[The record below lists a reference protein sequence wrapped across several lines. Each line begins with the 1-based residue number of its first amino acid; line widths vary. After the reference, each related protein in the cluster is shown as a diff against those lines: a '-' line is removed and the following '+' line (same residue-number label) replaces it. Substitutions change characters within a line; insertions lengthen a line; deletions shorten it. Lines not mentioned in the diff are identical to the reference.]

1 VSSPSTKMSEPNF
14 LGGFDSLLRVNKDP
28 LLPIVE
34 DVATLCIQ
42 MCIADAM
49 HDSKI
54 IANVQNLQSQ
64 SLRMLNQLQ
73 GQIQNITDR
82 SSVEHC
88 LRLCRR
94 VIEEVEVNV
103 LEVETEVMSNTAA
116 SPKSTVMKLHEF
128 YFCITWNIV
137 SRVSLNVIQCSPPFK
152 SCRSASCFVE

>member
-1 VSSPSTKMSEPNF
+1 MCVAQGILTSSVAKKSEPNF
-14 LGGFDSLLRVNKDP
+14 LGGFDSLLRVNKGP

-34 DVATLCIQ
+34 DVSTLCIQ

-64 SLRMLNQLQ
+64 SLRMLNQLSE
-73 GQIQNITDR
+73 QIQNITDR
-82 SSVEHC
+82 SSVETC

-103 LEVETEVMSNTAA
+103 LAVETEVMSNTAA
-116 SPKSTVMKLHEF
+116 SPKSTVIEAS
-128 YFCITWNIV
+128 YAP
-137 SRVSLNVIQCSPPFK
+137 SP
-152 SCRSASCFVE
+152 